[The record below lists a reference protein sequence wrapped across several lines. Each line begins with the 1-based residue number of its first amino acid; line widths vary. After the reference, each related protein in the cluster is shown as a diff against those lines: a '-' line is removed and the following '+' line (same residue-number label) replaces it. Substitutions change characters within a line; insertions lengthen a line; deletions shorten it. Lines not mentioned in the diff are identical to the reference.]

1 MKGGPR
7 KMEIKIPGSYAF
19 SFCHNIVY
27 IFLFFLYCS
36 IWYPLIWPTDW
47 FLGDKLLI
55 LTNTNYASVLQKRA
69 LRLIYFSK
77 TREHAFPLS
86 PAMLYFKTVSTLM
99 HDISCKFSPPSI
111 CSFFTK
117 TDEVH
122 WHKTRSSNSGTFQQ
136 RINNF
141 IDLFSFA

>member
-55 LTNTNYASVLQKRA
+55 LTNTNYSSVLQKRA

-99 HDISCKFSPPSI
+99 HDISSKFSPPSI

-122 WHKTRSSNSGTFQQ
+122 GHKTRSSNSGTFQK